1 MWHVGFYSVRG
12 QVIRMGPEGEAL
24 IRGQFINSSLV
35 TLKCFVFVNV
45 PLRHAQSHRRKHAGI
60 HAHTQTLKRAS
71 THQQTDF
78 YTHTHTDK
86 QLHYNKLQ
94 V

>member
-45 PLRHAQSHRRKHAGI
+45 PLRHAQSQRHKHAGM
-60 HAHTQTLKRAS
+60 HVHTQTLKRLN
-71 THQQTDF
+71 TQTNRF
-78 YTHTHTDK
+78 LHTQT
-86 QLHYNKLQ
+86 
-94 V
+94 